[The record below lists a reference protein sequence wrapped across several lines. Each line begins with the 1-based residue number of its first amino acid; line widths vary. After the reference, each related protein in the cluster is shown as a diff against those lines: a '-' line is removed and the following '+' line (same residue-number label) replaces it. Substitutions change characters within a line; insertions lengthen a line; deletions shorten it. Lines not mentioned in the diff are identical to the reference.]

1 MAISNQS
8 EKKISLKQKLIVT
21 SVSSALGV
29 GHSAPLA
36 WGAEA
41 SLEEIIVTARQR
53 AESSQDVPMTIDTVS
68 GEDIQKQ
75 GITTL
80 QDFSRFVSGLNVT
93 TTAAAGQNTIV
104 YSVV

>member
-1 MAISNQS
+1 MTISNQS

-21 SVSSALGV
+21 SVSSALGLAM
-29 GHSAPLA
+29 APLT

-41 SLEEIIVTARQR
+41 SLEEVIVTARQR

-93 TTAAAGQNTIV
+93 TTAAGQNTIV
-104 YSVV
+104 FPWSK